1 MLEFK
6 EYDDKDILK
15 HSPSFYI
22 VRLYSIYYIFLYM
35 KEGTFSYE
43 SDRGRRHLRGTFFEY
58 AGRYFLEE
66 EEPLFYA

>member
-6 EYDDKDILK
+6 EYDDKDIWK
-15 HSPSFYI
+15 YSPSFYM
-22 VRLYSIYYIFLYM
+22 VRLPNLDYIFLYM

-43 SDRGRRHLRGTFFEY
+43 SDGERRYLRGTFFEY